1 MAKQW
6 HQLER
11 LDHKAL
17 KKLQLEREKAAKLAA
32 QQELRQKSIIIG
44 GVIVFVFVLLIVL
57 VITIKNKKDAEKKEQ
72 AREKLLYTNI
82 TEFLGTVEYRRKS
95 DWSPLTKNLNF
106 KEDYS
111 FRTQEESSLSM
122 QMQYD
127 NTLKVYSS
135 SEVTVNPPVLE
146 KNEPKINKQE
156 IELTRG
162 ELTAII
168 SIGGRGLVHIKTSN
182 VYIVAQSG
190 LFKVIYNDEEDKGEV
205 VVKNGLVEVSEVG
218 SSEKPV
224 KLSGFYKVTFEKGE
238 LSSPSQASVIQ
249 YDWH

>member
-44 GVIVFVFVLLIVL
+44 ALILAFIVFVIIIG
-57 VITIKNKKDAEKKEQ
+57 ITIKKKSDANKLQQAKE
-72 AREKLLYTNI
+72 ELLYSDI
-82 TEFLGTVEYRRKS
+82 SEFSGTVEYRRKS
-95 DWSPLTKNLNF
+95 DWSPLTKNMHF

-111 FRTQEESSLSM
+111 FRTSEESALTV
-122 QMQYD
+122 QLQFD
-127 NTLKVYSS
+127 NQIKMYSS
-135 SEVTVNPPVLE
+135 SEVLINPPILE
-146 KNEPKINKQE
+146 SNEAKINKQV

-162 ELTAII
+162 ELTTVI
-168 SIGGRGLVHIKTSN
+168 SIGGRGLIHIKTSDI
-182 VYIVAQSG
+182 YIVAQSG
-190 LFKVIYNDEEDKGEV
+190 LFKVLYNDEEDKGEV
-205 VVKNGLVEVSEVG
+205 VVKNGLVEVSKIG

-224 KLSGFYKVTFEKGE
+224 KLSGFYKVAFEKGE
-238 LSSPSQASVIQ
+238 LSTPAQASVIQ

>member
-44 GVIVFVFVLLIVL
+44 GIIVAAFIFLIVIG
-57 VITIKNKKDAEKKEQ
+57 VTIKNKQETNRKEQ

-95 DWSPLTKNLNF
+95 DWDVLTKNLNF

-111 FRTQEESSLSM
+111 FRTSEDSSLAL
-122 QMQYD
+122 QLQFD
-127 NTLKVYSS
+127 NSVKVYSS
-135 SEVTVNPPVLE
+135 SEVMINPPVLE
-146 KNEPKINKQE
+146 KNEPKINKQVV
-156 IELTRG
+156 ELIRG
-162 ELTAII
+162 ELTAVI
-168 SIGGRGLVHIKTSN
+168 SIGGRGLVHIRAAN
-182 VYIVAQSG
+182 VNIGAQSG
-190 LFKVIYNDEEDKGEV
+190 LFKVLYNDEQDKGEV

-218 SSEKPV
+218 STEKPI
-224 KLSGFYKVTFEKGE
+224 KLSGFYKVSFEKGE
-238 LSSPSQASVIQ
+238 LSSPTQASVIP